1 MDYNQQIAE
10 RAYALWEGA
19 GYPDGRDEEF
29 WYAAEQELRD
39 EGAIQSLPDD
49 EDIVPPLAGLP
60 VH

>member
-29 WYAAEQELRD
+29 WYAAEQELRNAD
-39 EGAIQSLPDD
+39 KSNTLRTPDT
-49 EDIVPPLAGLP
+49 L
-60 VH
+60 